1 MQKTLFILFSIICLV
16 FPTQLYSQSSSS
28 VSKGDFFVYWGYS
41 REWFT
46 NSDIHFTGTDYDF
59 TILDVQA
66 KDRQSPLEWDPY
78 FKLNKLTI
86 PQYNLRIGYFLNDKY
101 SITLGWD
108 HMKYVMVQD
117 QIAKINGSINN
128 IDSAYNGTY
137 SENDIQLT
145 PDFLTFEHTDGLNYA
160 NAELRRFDNLIH
172 KPKLAINLVTGAGA
186 GLLYPRTNV
195 GLMNFERA
203 DQWHLSGYGISV
215 VTGLNATFYKH
226 FFIQSELKGGFINMP
241 DILTTYHESD
251 RAKQQ
256 FFFSQWNVTFGAQFN
271 ILKR

>member
-1 MQKTLFILFSIICLV
+1 MQKKLFILFSIICLT
-16 FPTQLYSQSSSS
+16 FPKRLSAQSASS
-28 VSKGDFFVYWGYS
+28 VTKGDFFVYWGYS

-59 TILDVQA
+59 TIQEVQA
-66 KDRQSPLEWDPY
+66 KDRQSPFKWDPY

-117 QIAKINGSINN
+117 QIAEITGSINN
-128 IDSAYNGTY
+128 IDSSYNGTY
-137 SENDIQLT
+137 AHNNIQLT

-160 NAELRRFDNLIH
+160 NTELRRFDNLTH
-172 KPKLAINLVTGAGA
+172 KPKLAVNLVTGAGA
-186 GLLYPRTNV
+186 GVLYPRTNV

-203 DQWHLSGYGISV
+203 DQWHLSGYGVSI

-226 FFIQSELKGGFINMP
+226 FFVQSELKGGFINMP